1 MNKLSK
7 RLISSAVLLF
17 GWVLLIAMQWS
28 GEQSLFTAFIA
39 VPVVMLLM
47 GVLAALTECSEC

>member
-1 MNKLSK
+1 MNKVSK

-17 GWVLLIAMQWS
+17 GWVMLITVQWNDD
-28 GEQSLFTAFIA
+28 QSLFSAFIA
-39 VPVVMLLM
+39 LPVVMLLM